1 MPFANTDCSIF
12 KIDVFFIRAWSQD
25 HFFLFKC
32 MQKAPIYACV
42 YSKTSAAYLVQIHT
56 YAYYYHT
63 CRKFNEK
70 EKYFWPKPV
79 PAYLLITNKL

>member
-1 MPFANTDCSIF
+1 
-12 KIDVFFIRAWSQD
+12 
-25 HFFLFKC
+25 